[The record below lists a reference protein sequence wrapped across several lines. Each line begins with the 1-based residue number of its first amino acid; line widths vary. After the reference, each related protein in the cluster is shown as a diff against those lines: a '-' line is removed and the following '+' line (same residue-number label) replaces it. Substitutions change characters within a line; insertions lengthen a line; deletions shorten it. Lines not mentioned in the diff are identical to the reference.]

1 MTIAAEKNVR
11 PQSQFPIR
19 ELSARTKINTVT
31 LRAWERRY
39 GLLKPQRT
47 PKGHRLYSEKDVD
60 TIERIL
66 TLVARGVPIGKVK
79 VLLEQNIV
87 EDTQVSQTGDW
98 QHAVAELFLAVETF
112 SVSKVE
118 HLIHKSFANYPAPI
132 CSERLLKPLFS
143 ELILIDDHGAALGF
157 ADSELVR
164 YASLRSSA
172 KVSKKNSAATVVLIA
187 GHQTPIWRLAL
198 MALEL
203 TDAKFSVH
211 LLTHSFTVAAAIEL
225 AGKFESAYTVFYQD
239 GIWKDLEKDLMANV
253 LLKNDRL
260 FLCGT
265 APVLAN
271 LYAEDRVFKNSNSCI
286 DGLIK
291 RQTMPYKALR

>member
-19 ELSARTKINTVT
+19 ELRFRTKINTVT

-98 QHAVAELFLAVETF
+98 QHAVAELLLAVETF

>member
-1 MTIAAEKNVR
+1 MIIAAEKNVR

-98 QHAVAELFLAVETF
+98 QHAVAELLLAVETF

-157 ADSELVR
+157 AGSELVR

-253 LLKNDRL
+253 LLKNDQL

>member
-1 MTIAAEKNVR
+1 MNIAAEKNVH

-98 QHAVAELFLAVETF
+98 QHAVAELLLAVGTF

-143 ELILIDDHGAALGF
+143 ELTLIDDHGAALGF
-157 ADSELVR
+157 AGSELVR

-172 KVSKKNSAATVVLIA
+172 KVSKKNSVATVVLIA

-271 LYAEDRVFKNSNSCI
+271 LCVEDRVFKNSNSCI

-291 RQTMPYKALR
+291 RQKMPYEALR

>member
-98 QHAVAELFLAVETF
+98 QHAVAELLLAVETF

-157 ADSELVR
+157 AGSELVR

-253 LLKNDRL
+253 LLKNDQL